1 MAQDKEI
8 VEGSHPGE
16 PGCACSLTN
25 IVNYLVNK
33 QGVYMQQVVK
43 VMDTQADFLV
53 IMIRYAEKVSL
64 SDAYRVYDRS

>member
-1 MAQDKEI
+1 MKSLWKDPTPARWGGI
-8 VEGSHPGE
+8 F
-16 PGCACSLTN
+16 SLTN

-53 IMIRYAEKVSL
+53 IMIRYAEKVSI

>member
-16 PGCACSLTN
+16 PGCACSFTN

-43 VMDTQADFLV
+43 VMDTQAGFPCN
-53 IMIRYAEKVSL
+53 
-64 SDAYRVYDRS
+64 YDKICRKGIDKRCIPGL